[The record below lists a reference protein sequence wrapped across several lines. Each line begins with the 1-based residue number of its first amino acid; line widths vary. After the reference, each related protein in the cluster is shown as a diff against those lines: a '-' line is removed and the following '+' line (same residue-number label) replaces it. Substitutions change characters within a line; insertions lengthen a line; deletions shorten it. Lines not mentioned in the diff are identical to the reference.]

1 MKFIALVLSNKLF
14 VVVLAN
20 ILVYLI
26 YLYYNYLPSH
36 SYYLLSAGA
45 SFFMFMVC
53 IGSKDKLLNG
63 YAYIQLISMCIYVT
77 MITPQGFYSA
87 DGIMYDGVINYANVI
102 LLYEILLFTA
112 GVRDV
117 LDAMHWYYNDYH
129 MHSHCS
135 KRDY

>member
-1 MKFIALVLSNKLF
+1 MKFIALALSNKLF
-14 VVVLAN
+14 VVTLAN

-26 YLYYNYLPSH
+26 YLYYNHLPSH

-45 SFFMFMVC
+45 SFVMFMIC

-63 YAYIQLISMCIYVT
+63 YAYIQLISMCIYVN

-112 GVRDV
+112 GVRNV
-117 LDAMHWYYNDYH
+117 FNAMHRYYHDYH
-129 MHSHCS
+129 MRSHCS